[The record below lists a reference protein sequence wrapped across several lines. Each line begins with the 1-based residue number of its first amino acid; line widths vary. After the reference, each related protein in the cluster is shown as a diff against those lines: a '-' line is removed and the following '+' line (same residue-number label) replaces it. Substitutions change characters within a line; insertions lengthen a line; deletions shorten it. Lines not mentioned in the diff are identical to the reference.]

1 MRYVAESG
9 MGAPCRMHWDPMCGG
24 LEKAIYI
31 TDFMSSV
38 TGRFEK
44 FHRQALQFCHG
55 LLELS

>member
-31 TDFMSSV
+31 TDFMSSA
-38 TGRFEK
+38 TGRFE
-44 FHRQALQFCHG
+44 
-55 LLELS
+55 ES